1 MDEHGG
7 REHGRA
13 WRPRAWKSMEA
24 VSMGAASAR
33 RGRMGAVSFMTI
45 PTSCAAGRA
54 LGKTG
59 QDWASLGAGDQANS
73 ERSSGACVGTF
84 PPWQFRGNKSLQR
97 IWRKELSQGMFAR
110 GLARLPGAGSTTCS
124 SDLAWRAVPCHVV
137 VGGEGVSLLFMSTF
151 WAIRGSTWGSTCFF
165 GTLCGLHQPRGRVP
179 DGAQEVHQ
187 RYCCRADTAAP
198 ILPRRYC
205 HADTA
210 ARTQPADAACLGA
223 SVAGVLHWWDTLRYL
238 AIPCDTLRCRGIPC
252 DALGYLVR
260 HPAEACAWL
269 CVGGVHR
276 PCPTPGS
283 CPTPAFACYA
293 CLLEP

>member
-1 MDEHGG
+1 M
-7 REHGRA
+7 
-13 WRPRAWKSMEA
+13 A
-24 VSMGAASAR
+24 VSR
-33 RGRMGAVSFMTI
+33 ETI
-45 PTSCAAGRA
+45 LESMRT
-54 LGKTG
+54 
-59 QDWASLGAGDQANS
+59 
-73 ERSSGACVGTF
+73 
-84 PPWQFRGNKSLQR
+84 
-97 IWRKELSQGMFAR
+97 WRKELLLAR
-110 GLARLPGAGSTTCS
+110 PARCGLARLPGTGSTTCS
-124 SDLAWRAVPCHVV
+124 SDLACRAVPCHVV
-137 VGGEGVSLLFMSTF
+137 MGAEGVSLLFMSTF
-151 WAIRGSTWGSTCFF
+151 WGRYVAARGITCFF
-165 GTLCGLHQPRGRVP
+165 WTLLCRLHQPRGRVP

-187 RYCCRADTAAP
+187 RYCCRADIAAP

-223 SVAGVLHWWDTLRYL
+223 SVAGVLHWWDTLRCPG
-238 AIPCDTLRCRGIPC
+238 IPCDTLRCRGIPC

>member
-1 MDEHGG
+1 
-7 REHGRA
+7 
-13 WRPRAWKSMEA
+13 
-24 VSMGAASAR
+24 
-33 RGRMGAVSFMTI
+33 
-45 PTSCAAGRA
+45 
-54 LGKTG
+54 
-59 QDWASLGAGDQANS
+59 
-73 ERSSGACVGTF
+73 
-84 PPWQFRGNKSLQR
+84 
-97 IWRKELSQGMFAR
+97 MFAR

-165 GTLCGLHQPRGRVP
+165 GTLLCRLHQPRGRVP
-179 DGAQEVHQ
+179 PGAQEVHQ

-238 AIPCDTLRCRGIPC
+238 AIPCNTLRCPGIPC
-252 DALGYLVR
+252 AAPRRGMRLVV
-260 HPAEACAWL
+260 C
-269 CVGGVHR
+269 GVHR

-283 CPTPAFACYA
+283 CPTSAFACYA